1 MEIKNVLLSLGLEV
15 VDLDSMS
22 DEEIEKKITEEI
34 EYKEQRIS
42 QLESEKESLS
52 KSNEELTA
60 SVEGYKASEEKLNK
74 DLSETRE
81 KLILTEG
88 KLYQITELYKE
99 NFTKDPNMQEQ
110 PVKEDKD
117 LHNDVLQQI
126 LDTK

>member
-1 MEIKNVLLSLGLEV
+1 MEKILQKLGIEISEDMTAEEV
-15 VDLDSMS
+15 ENLITNKI
-22 DEEIEKKITEEI
+22 DE
-34 EYKEQRIS
+34 KEQHIS

-74 DLSETRE
+74 DLSETKE

-88 KLYQITELYKE
+88 KLSQITELYKE
-99 NFTKDPNMQEQ
+99 NFTKDPNSQEQ

-117 LHNDVLQQI
+117 LHNDVLQQL

>member
-1 MEIKNVLLSLGLEV
+1 MEIKNILTSLGLEV

-22 DEEIEKKITEEI
+22 DEEIEKMVAEEI
-34 EYKEQRIS
+34 EKKKQHIS

-88 KLYQITELYKE
+88 KLSQITELYKE

-117 LHNDVLQQI
+117 LHNDVLQQLI
-126 LDTK
+126 DTK

>member
-1 MEIKNVLLSLGLEV
+1 MEIKNILSSLGLEV
-15 VDLDSMS
+15 VDLDSMT
-22 DEEIEKKITEEI
+22 DEEIENMVAEEIEKK
-34 EYKEQRIS
+34 KQHIS

-74 DLSETRE
+74 DLSETKE

-88 KLYQITELYKE
+88 KLSQITELYKE
-99 NFTKDPNMQEQ
+99 NFTKDPNSQEQ

-117 LHNDVLQQI
+117 LHNDVLQQL

>member
-1 MEIKNVLLSLGLEV
+1 MEKILQKLG
-15 VDLDSMS
+15 
-22 DEEIEKKITEEI
+22 IEITEGMSPEEVDNLI
-34 EYKEQRIS
+34 ETKIDETQQRIS

-88 KLYQITELYKE
+88 KLSQITELYKE
-99 NFTKDPNMQEQ
+99 NFTKDPNIQDQ

>member
-22 DEEIEKKITEEI
+22 DEEIEKKIAEEI

-88 KLYQITELYKE
+88 KLSQITELYKE
-99 NFTKDPNMQEQ
+99 NFTKDPDTQEQ